1 MAEAA
6 VTIRALEQMKRDGRQ
21 IKGAGPAK
29 PA

>member
-6 VTIRALEQMKRDGRQ
+6 VTIRALQQMKRDGRQ
-21 IKGAGPAK
+21 IKGAAPAK

>member
-6 VTIRALEQMKRDGRQ
+6 VTIRTRQQMKHDGREV
-21 IKGAGPAK
+21 KGAAPAK

>member
-6 VTIRALEQMKRDGRQ
+6 VTIRAPQQMKRDGRQ

-29 PA
+29 AA

>member
-6 VTIRALEQMKRDGRQ
+6 VTIRALQMKRDGCQ
-21 IKGAGPAK
+21 IKGAALAK